1 MATNRSSADRA
12 TMDRRLFFLLHRA
25 HRAVSAYASAGL
37 SDALGISVSQLT
49 TLMYVSRHEGCSLSE
64 LADLLDLNKS
74 AVTGLVQRMARAGTL
89 RREPNPDDAR
99 GSLLFVTPKG
109 HEVRERAKPLLKR
122 LNTELTHGFSVEE
135 IDVVLRF
142 LNSVVERF
150 GPTGA

>member
-1 MATNRSSADRA
+1 MATNRSSAERT

-25 HRAVSAYASAGL
+25 HRALSTHASVGL
-37 SDALGISVSQLT
+37 SDALGISASQLT
-49 TLMYVSRHEGCSLSE
+49 TLMYVARHEGCSLTE

-74 AVTGLVQRMARAGTL
+74 AITGLVQRMERAGTL

-122 LNTELTHGFSVEE
+122 LNTELTHGFSADEM
-135 IDVVLRF
+135 DVVLRF
-142 LNSVVERF
+142 LNSVVDRF
-150 GPTGA
+150 GQT